1 MATQFSTID
10 GLKRAAKK
18 VKRETG
24 MSHTQALDHVART
37 GGFQNFIHAS
47 RNIGDPPLA
56 QRFPVTISQ
65 YWLDRK
71 TKTRGTESLIVEL
84 SQPLPALVRIH
95 HLKGYLGG
103 AQLQDDNRLHGY
115 DKGEDQ
121 DHARNLACRLARALQ
136 FMDATGLKPSTG
148 KRFYPK
154 SDWHNRPPGVDHDRG
169 WYDPET
175 KSHLFTDEPY
185 GVGDETKTERD
196 LWCERHGFDIV
207 QANRPSVYGYGTDL
221 YLIAKRGTGLDLRSV
236 VAKLEGSPPPVSEKD
251 WHLHAS
257 RRAPAGT

>member
-24 MSHTQALDHVART
+24 MSHTQALEHVARA

-47 RNIGDPPLA
+47 RNIGDLPNPP
-56 QRFPVTISQ
+56 RFAVTISQ
-65 YWLDRK
+65 YWFDRK
-71 TKTRGTESLIVEL
+71 AETRGTERLVVEL
-84 SQPLPALVRIH
+84 SQPLTALVRPH
-95 HLKGYLGG
+95 NLKGYLGG
-103 AQLQDDNRLHGY
+103 AQLQGDDRLHGY

-154 SDWHNRPPGVDHDRG
+154 SDWHNRPPGVDHDHG

-175 KSHLFTDEPY
+175 KTHLFTDEPY
-185 GVGDETKTERD
+185 GFGDETKSERD
-196 LWCERHGFDIV
+196 LWCERHQFDII
-207 QANRPSVYGYGTDL
+207 QADRPSVYGYGTEM
-221 YLIAKRGTGLDLRSV
+221 YLIAKRGTGLDLGGLV
-236 VAKLEGSPPPVSEKD
+236 TKLEASAPPVSEKD
-251 WHLHAS
+251 WDLHVS
-257 RRAPAGT
+257 RQAPATN